1 MKSRG
6 KGVKA
11 GRSGVDGRGVQW
23 RGIRWRAAR
32 ALLLAFALAVALPA
46 FALGLGRIV
55 VKSAPGQPLLAEI
68 PVVAADPSEL
78 GNLQVRLAS
87 PETFRR
93 VGLPAPDA
101 ATANLRFT
109 VAVDGRGQ
117 PVIRVTSAAPLRQ
130 PLLTFLIEVDWG
142 AGRLVREYSAL
153 LEAPSSLAAP
163 AQPIQAPTVAA
174 PNVIPREPEPAPAM
188 AVPPAAAAPAA
199 SAAATP
205 PAMPAEPAAPPA
217 AADEPAAQPPEAPAT
232 AAAGN
237 DADIVAEPLPEPVP
251 ALPPAAG
258 TMVATPP
265 PVPAA
270 PVPAAPAPAPAP
282 AAAEAANTTVAAGA
296 RTVRAGETLSAIAG
310 GLDRGARSLDQMMLA
325 LLQAN
330 PEAFIDGNINLIR
343 EGAVLR
349 APTDEALAR
358 YSSGEAAALVRQQV
372 AQWRQAAAA
381 RMPAAAAAAAIEGSA
396 PARAPVARRDGVER
410 NASGAHL
417 QIVPP
422 ASGKDAGTQSGAQAG
437 GEGTMLRQEIQETR
451 ETVAARDAE
460 VGELKTRVA
469 ELQKIQQQQQQLIA
483 MKDSALAEARANL
496 AKAQQQALQAPQP
509 AKAGSAARDTVLWP
523 WLALAL
529 LVVAAGGWWW
539 RKRGGEGRAR
549 PFAVPRRPVPVA
561 PVVRAEPASPAAVPS
576 FAAPAPTPAAPSTP
590 SPPSPP
596 SAPARAVAPAASP
609 AAPVERIEPV
619 ASAISTA
626 QPVPPPV
633 ASTTAAP
640 PASPAASAPTPHWTA
655 APDLVGTMPPA
666 SPAPIRADE
675 NASPARKVELARAYL
690 DLGDEPAAREL
701 LREAMEGRDP
711 VAREIAARM
720 LREIG

>member
-1 MKSRG
+1 L
-6 KGVKA
+6 
-11 GRSGVDGRGVQW
+11 
-23 RGIRWRAAR
+23 
-32 ALLLAFALAVALPA
+32 LLLALALAVALPA

-153 LEAPSSLAAP
+153 LETPSSMVAP
-163 AQPIQAPTVAA
+163 AQPIQAPTVAT
-174 PNVIPREPEPAPAM
+174 PNTIVRTPEPAPAI
-188 AVPPAAAAPAA
+188 AAPPPAAAPVAPAPAA
-199 SAAATP
+199 PVAAPAETAAPLAEP
-205 PAMPAEPAAPPA
+205 PA
-217 AADEPAAQPPEAPAT
+217 T
-232 AAAGN
+232 TGSGN
-237 DADIVAEPLPEPVP
+237 DAEIVAEPLPEPVP
-251 ALPPAAG
+251 A
-258 TMVATPP
+258 PP
-265 PVPAA
+265 PSPAPEPMAAA
-270 PVPAAPAPAPAP
+270 PVPAPAVPQPETPQPETPQPEASAPT
-282 AAAEAANTTVAAGA
+282 AEAARPATGAADASAVAASA
-296 RTVRAGETLSAIAG
+296 HTVLAGETLGAIAS

-325 LLQAN
+325 LLQTN

-349 APTDEALAR
+349 APSDEALAR
-358 YSSGEAAALVRQQV
+358 YSNGEAAALVRQQV

-381 RMPAAAAAAAIEGSA
+381 RMPAAAVAIEGSA
-396 PARAPVARRDGVER
+396 APAPVSRADRADRVER

-496 AKAQQQALQAPQP
+496 AKAQQQAQQVPQP
-509 AKAGSAARDTVLWP
+509 ATPASAPGDATLWP
-523 WLALAL
+523 WLLLAL
-529 LVVAAGGWWW
+529 LLVAAGGWWW
-539 RKRGGEGRAR
+539 FKRGGREGRAR
-549 PFAVPRRPVPVA
+549 PFALPRKPAPAAPAARVA
-561 PVVRAEPASPAAVPS
+561 PVPPAGVPS
-576 FAAPAPTPAAPSTP
+576 FAA
-590 SPPSPP
+590 
-596 SAPARAVAPAASP
+596 SAPAPATAVPVAPP
-609 AAPVERIEPV
+609 
-619 ASAISTA
+619 
-626 QPVPPPV
+626 
-633 ASTTAAP
+633 AAP
-640 PASPAASAPTPHWTA
+640 PAALPPAAPPAADSAPGTPHWTA
-655 APDLVGTMPPA
+655 APGLVGTMPPA
-666 SPAPIRADE
+666 SPEPVRPDE
-675 NASPARKVELARAYL
+675 NASPARQVELARAYL
-690 DLGDEPAAREL
+690 DLGDEAAAREL

>member
-6 KGVKA
+6 MGVKA
-11 GRSGVDGRGVQW
+11 ARSGIQKRGTP
-23 RGIRWRAAR
+23 WRAAR
-32 ALLLAFALAVALPA
+32 ALLLAFTLAVALPA

-101 ATANLRFT
+101 ATANLRFS

-174 PNVIPREPEPAPAM
+174 PNTIVRTPEPAPAP
-188 AVPPAAAAPAA
+188 VVPPPAARPAVAAPPAA
-199 SAAATP
+199 
-205 PAMPAEPAAPPA
+205 PAEPAAPPA
-217 AADEPAAQPPEAPAT
+217 QAPAVE
-232 AAAGN
+232 AAGN
-237 DADIVAEPLPEPVP
+237 DADIVAEPLPESIP
-251 ALPPAAG
+251 APPPAPAPEPMAAAP
-258 TMVATPP
+258 T

-270 PVPAAPAPAPAP
+270 PRPEAPAP
-282 AAAEAANTTVAAGA
+282 AAAPAAAGA
-296 RTVRAGETLSAIAG
+296 SEASTAAATAHTVLAGETLGAIAG

-330 PEAFIDGNINLIR
+330 PDAFIGGNINLIR

-349 APTDEALAR
+349 APSDEALAR
-358 YSSGEAAALVRQQV
+358 YSNGEAAALVRQQV

-381 RMPAAAAAAAIEGSA
+381 RTPVAAATLEGSA
-396 PARAPVARRDGVER
+396 PAQATVARADVVER
-410 NASGAHL
+410 NAGGAHL

-509 AKAGSAARDTVLWP
+509 ATATPAARDTVLWP

-539 RKRGGEGRAR
+539 WKRGGSESRAR
-549 PFAVPRRPVPVA
+549 PFALPRKPVPVA
-561 PVVRAEPASPAAVPS
+561 PAARIEPAQPPAVPS
-576 FAAPAPTPAAPSTP
+576 FAAPAPAPAAPTA
-590 SPPSPP
+590 
-596 SAPARAVAPAASP
+596 SAPPPPAPAG
-609 AAPVERIEPV
+609 
-619 ASAISTA
+619 
-626 QPVPPPV
+626 
-633 ASTTAAP
+633 AAP
-640 PASPAASAPTPHWTA
+640 PAPSTVAPPHWTA
-655 APDLVGTMPPA
+655 APDLVGTVPPA
-666 SPAPIRADE
+666 SPEPIRPDE

-690 DLGDEPAAREL
+690 DLGDESAAREL
-701 LREAMEGRDP
+701 LREAMDGRDP

>member
-1 MKSRG
+1 L
-6 KGVKA
+6 
-11 GRSGVDGRGVQW
+11 
-23 RGIRWRAAR
+23 
-32 ALLLAFALAVALPA
+32 LLLALALAVALPA

-153 LEAPSSLAAP
+153 LEAPSSMAAP
-163 AQPIQAPTVAA
+163 AQPIQAPTVAT
-174 PNVIPREPEPAPAM
+174 PNTIVRTPEPAPA
-188 AVPPAAAAPAA
+188 AIAAPPPATAPAAPAPA
-199 SAAATP
+199 ALPAAPAEAAAR
-205 PAMPAEPAAPPA
+205 PAEP
-217 AADEPAAQPPEAPAT
+217 PAT
-232 AAAGN
+232 AGAGN
-237 DADIVAEPLPEPVP
+237 DAEVVAEPLPEPVP
-251 ALPPAAG
+251 A
-258 TMVATPP
+258 PP
-265 PVPAA
+265 PSPSPEPMAAA
-270 PVPAAPAPAPAP
+270 PVPAPAMPQPEAPQPEASAPT
-282 AAAEAANTTVAAGA
+282 AEAARPSTGAAAASAVAASA
-296 RTVRAGETLSAIAG
+296 HTVLAGETLGAIAG

-325 LLQAN
+325 LLQTN

-349 APTDEALAR
+349 APSDEALAR
-358 YSSGEAAALVRQQV
+358 YSNGEAAALVRQQV

-381 RMPAAAAAAAIEGSA
+381 RMPAAAATIEGSA
-396 PARAPVARRDGVER
+396 PAQAPAARADGAGR
-410 NASGAHL
+410 NTSGAHL

-422 ASGKDAGTQSGAQAG
+422 ASGKGAGTQSGAQAG

-469 ELQKIQQQQQQLIA
+469 ELQNIQQQQQQLIA

-496 AKAQQQALQAPQP
+496 AKAQQQALQAPPP
-509 AKAGSAARDTVLWP
+509 AKADSAGRDLVLWP
-523 WLALAL
+523 WLVLAL
-529 LVVAAGGWWW
+529 LVAAAGGWWW
-539 RKRGGEGRAR
+539 KRGGGAGRAR
-549 PFAVPRRPVPVA
+549 PFPVPRKPAPVA
-561 PVVRAEPASPAAVPS
+561 PAVRGEPAPAPAVPS
-576 FAAPAPTPAAPSTP
+576 FAAPASAPSP
-590 SPPSPP
+590 VASSGP
-596 SAPARAVAPAASP
+596 VAPATSTP
-609 AAPVERIEPV
+609 A
-619 ASAISTA
+619 
-626 QPVPPPV
+626 PVPPPV
-633 ASTTAAP
+633 APPPVAPPPIVTPPPAAAP
-640 PASPAASAPTPHWTA
+640 TPASAPSPAHWTA

-666 SPAPIRADE
+666 SPAPVRPDE

-690 DLGDEPAAREL
+690 DLGDESAAREL

-720 LREIG
+720 LREID

>member
-11 GRSGVDGRGVQW
+11 GRSGIHK
-23 RGIRWRAAR
+23 RGIGWRAAR
-32 ALLLAFALAVALPA
+32 ALLFALALAVASPA

-117 PVIRVTSAAPLRQ
+117 PVIRVTSVAPLRQ

-163 AQPIQAPTVAA
+163 AQPIRAPTVAA
-174 PNVIPREPEPAPAM
+174 PNTITRAAEPAPAT
-188 AVPPAAAAPAA
+188 ALPPPAPAPAATVPAAPPRLPPPPAASVPA
-199 SAAATP
+199 
-205 PAMPAEPAAPPA
+205 PAEPAAMPA
-217 AADEPAAQPPEAPAT
+217 EAPAT

-237 DADIVAEPLPEPVP
+237 DADVVAEPLPEPVP
-251 ALPPAAG
+251 A
-258 TMVATPP
+258 PP
-265 PVPAA
+265 PA
-270 PVPAAPAPAPAP
+270 PVPKPAPMEAAPKPAAAAPAPAAPEP
-282 AAAEAANTTVAAGA
+282 AARPADAAAADA
-296 RTVRAGETLSAIAG
+296 SAAASAAHTVRAGETLGAIAS

-330 PEAFIDGNINLIR
+330 PDAFIDGNINLIR

-372 AQWRQAAAA
+372 AQWRQAAAT
-381 RMPAAAAAAAIEGSA
+381 RLPAAAAAIEGSA
-396 PARAPVARRDGVER
+396 PVQAPVARVDGGVER
-410 NASGAHL
+410 KASDAHL

-422 ASGKDAGTQSGAQAG
+422 ATGKGAGTQSGAQAG

-469 ELQKIQQQQQQLIA
+469 ELEKIQQQQQQLIA

-496 AKAQQQALQAPQP
+496 AKAQQQALQAPPP
-509 AKAGSAARDTVLWP
+509 AKAAAGRDTVLWP

-529 LVVAAGGWWW
+529 LVVAVGGWWW
-539 RKRGGEGRAR
+539 WKRRGGEGRAR
-549 PFAVPRRPVPVA
+549 PFAFPRKPA
-561 PVVRAEPASPAAVPS
+561 PVVPAARVEPAPAVAVPS
-576 FAAPAPTPAAPSTP
+576 FVP
-590 SPPSPP
+590 PP
-596 SAPARAVAPAASP
+596 SAPPAAPAATP
-609 AAPVERIEPV
+609 AQSRAVEPV
-619 ASAISTA
+619 APTPVELAPTA
-626 QPVPPPV
+626 PE
-633 ASTTAAP
+633 AAP
-640 PASPAASAPTPHWTA
+640 SSPSPSHWTA
-655 APDLVGTMPPA
+655 APDRVGTMPPA
-666 SPAPIRADE
+666 SPAPVRADE
-675 NASPARKVELARAYL
+675 NAPPARKVELARAYL
-690 DLGDEPAAREL
+690 DLGDESAAREL

-720 LREIG
+720 MREIG

>member
-11 GRSGVDGRGVQW
+11 ARSGIQKRGTQW
-23 RGIRWRAAR
+23 GAAR
-32 ALLLAFALAVALPA
+32 ALLLAFTLAVALPA

-55 VKSAPGQPLLAEI
+55 VKSAPGQPLVAEI

-163 AQPIQAPTVAA
+163 AQPIQAPTIAA
-174 PNVIPREPEPAPAM
+174 PNTIFREPAPAPAT
-188 AVPPAAAAPAA
+188 AVPPPAAAPTA
-199 SAAATP
+199 
-205 PAMPAEPAAPPA
+205 AAPPA
-217 AADEPAAQPPEAPAT
+217 AAAEPAAQPAEAPAT
-232 AAAGN
+232 EAAGN
-237 DADIVAEPLPEPVP
+237 DADIVAEPLPESVP
-251 ALPPAAG
+251 APPPAPAPEP
-258 TMVATPP
+258 MAAAPM

-270 PVPAAPAPAPAP
+270 PKPEAPAP
-282 AAAEAANTTVAAGA
+282 AATPAAAEASGASAAA
-296 RTVRAGETLSAIAG
+296 ASEHTVRAGETLGAIAG

-349 APTDEALAR
+349 APSDEALAR
-358 YSSGEAAALVRQQV
+358 YSNGEAAALVRQQV

-381 RMPAAAAAAAIEGSA
+381 RRPAAAAPIEGSA
-396 PARAPVARRDGVER
+396 PAQSPVARADGVER
-410 NASGAHL
+410 NAGGAHL

-422 ASGKDAGTQSGAQAG
+422 ASGKGAGTQSGAQAG

-483 MKDSALAEARANL
+483 MKDTALAEARANL
-496 AKAQQQALQAPQP
+496 AKAQQQALQAPQQ
-509 AKAGSAARDTVLWP
+509 ATGTSAARDTVLWP

-539 RKRGGEGRAR
+539 WKRSGSERRPR
-549 PFAVPRRPVPVA
+549 PFAVPRKPVPVA
-561 PVVRAEPASPAAVPS
+561 PAVRVEPA
-576 FAAPAPTPAAPSTP
+576 

-596 SAPARAVAPAASP
+596 SVPSFAGPAPAP
-609 AAPVERIEPV
+609 AAPVEPV
-619 ASAISTA
+619 APAVSTA
-626 QPVPPPV
+626 APAPVPPPV
-633 ASTTAAP
+633 APPPVAPPPVAPPPVAQPPAASPAPPAAP
-640 PASPAASAPTPHWTA
+640 PPHWTA

-666 SPAPIRADE
+666 SPAPIRPDE

-690 DLGDEPAAREL
+690 DLGDESAAREL
-701 LREAMEGRDP
+701 LREAMDGRDP